1 MNRFFYLSHIFCRMY
16 PFPLIISR
24 QISLRYPFRRY
35 QYFCMGIVRYPVHDI
50 FSARD
55 LSAVIHRKTLS
66 SRFHGRYQILYPY
79 RFPSDR
85 QPLHHGR
92 ENLPVSSRNMEMD
105 IFVPAVHH
113 QIEPPCTL
121 RRQKPAVHTGA
132 SCPGLLIHHMAQR
145 HIFCHRSRKDILHA
159 AKAVGK

>member
-105 IFVPAVHH
+105 IFIPAVHH
-113 QIEPPCTL
+113 QIEPTCRLGCTNRRL
-121 RRQKPAVHTGA
+121 LPRSSHTSHGSAPYLLSPFPKRHPPRRQ
-132 SCPGLLIHHMAQR
+132 S
-145 HIFCHRSRKDILHA
+145 SW
-159 AKAVGK
+159 

>member
-1 MNRFFYLSHIFCRMY
+1 MNRYFYLSHIFCRMY

-24 QISLRYPFRRY
+24 PADIVTVSFPPIPV
-35 QYFCMGIVRYPVHDI
+35 FCMGIVRYPVHDI

-105 IFVPAVHH
+105 IFVSAVHH
-113 QIEPPCTL
+113 HLEPPCTL
-121 RRQKPAVHTGA
+121 RRQNRLYIPA
-132 SCPGLLIHHMAQR
+132 PLAQVFSYITWLSAISLSPFPKR
-145 HIFCHRSRKDILHA
+145 HPPRRQSSR
-159 AKAVGK
+159 